1 MRTSKKSKHKSHRKS
16 ITSRSLKYII
26 AIPSY
31 KRWEEITKKTLPT
44 LKRGKVDKNKIHV
57 FVANKTEEKLYKDK
71 LDPNT
76 YGKIVV
82 GKKGLVQ
89 QRRFISQYFPEGTMI
104 VSLDDD
110 IQKVIRLIKNEKLTE
125 LKNLDSFFKKA
136 FRLLK
141 EKNLYLWGVYPVNN
155 ALFMKNTMTTDLRFV
170 IGVMH
175 GYINRHDRKLYP
187 SLKSVGKEDI
197 EQTIL
202 FYLKDKGVLR
212 FNDITFRT
220 VYNAPGGLGTNR
232 YQMNKNAQ
240 EYLCKKYPKIA
251 KAKFRPD
258 GTPEV
263 TLNRNPD
270 I

>member
-1 MRTSKKSKHKSHRKS
+1 MNKTKRKSHKNNHN
-16 ITSRSLKYII
+16 YVI

-31 KRWEEITKKTLPT
+31 KRYNEITKKTLPT
-44 LKRGKVDKNKIHV
+44 LKRGKINKDKIYV
-57 FVANKTEEKLYKDK
+57 FVANKTEAKLYKEK

-76 YGKIVV
+76 YGEIIV

-89 QRRFISQYFPEGTMI
+89 QRKFISQYFPQGTQI

-110 IQKVIRLIKNEKLTE
+110 IQKLIKLNQHNKLTE

-136 FRLLK
+136 FKLLK
-141 EKNLYLWGVYPVNN
+141 QKNLYLWGVYPVNN
-155 ALFMKNTMTTDLRFV
+155 ALFMKHKISTDLRFV
-170 IGVMH
+170 IGVIH
-175 GYINRHDRKLYP
+175 GYINRHDKQLYP

-197 EQTIL
+197 EQSIL

-220 VYNAPGGLGTNR
+220 IYNAPGGLGTDR
-232 YQMNKNAQ
+232 YQMNKKAQ
-240 EYLCKKYPKIA
+240 EYLCKKYPHIA
-251 KAKFRPD
+251 KPKFRKD
-258 GTPEV
+258 GTPEIS
-263 TLNRNPD
+263 LNRNPD

>member
-76 YGKIVV
+76 YDKIII
-82 GKKGLVQ
+82 GRKGLVQ

-110 IQKVIRLIKNEKLTE
+110 IQKVIRLTKNDKLTE
-125 LKNLDSFFKKA
+125 LQNLDSFFKKA

-141 EKNLYLWGVYPVNN
+141 K
-155 ALFMKNTMTTDLRFV
+155 K
-170 IGVMH
+170 I
-175 GYINRHDRKLYP
+175 YIYGE
-187 SLKSVGKEDI
+187 S
-197 EQTIL
+197 IL
-202 FYLKDKGVLR
+202 
-212 FNDITFRT
+212 
-220 VYNAPGGLGTNR
+220 
-232 YQMNKNAQ
+232 
-240 EYLCKKYPKIA
+240 
-251 KAKFRPD
+251 
-258 GTPEV
+258 
-263 TLNRNPD
+263 
-270 I
+270 